1 MLAVDLSLASVAYA
15 RRKTREA
22 GLSNIDHAE
31 ADILKL
37 GSLDRRFDV
46 IEAVGVLHHLA
57 DPAAGWRILLSL
69 LRPGGVMLVGLYSAL
84 ARQPVNAVREL
95 IAEHGWRPTAG
106 DIRACRQAMVQ
117 RALGPVTADFFTTS
131 RCRDLY
137 FHAVEHQFGIGD
149 LKSFVAANAL
159 TFLGFELPPDVQ
171 PLVDE
176 IIPAAE
182 QGDLDRWDAFERAHP
197 RSFFGMYLFW
207 VQKNDQSE
215 PDEPPAA

>member
-1 MLAVDLSLASVAYA
+1 M
-15 RRKTREA
+15 R
-22 GLSNIDHAE
+22 
-31 ADILKL
+31 
-37 GSLDRRFDV
+37 
-46 IEAVGVLHHLA
+46 
-57 DPAAGWRILLSL
+57 
-69 LRPGGVMLVGLYSAL
+69 AL
-84 ARQPVNAVREL
+84 AP
-95 IAEHGWRPTAG
+95 I
-106 DIRACRQAMVQ
+106 
-117 RALGPVTADFFTTS
+117 TADFFTTS

-137 FHAVEHQFGIGD
+137 FHAVEHQFSID
-149 LKSFVAANAL
+149 DIKSFVAANAL

-182 QGDLDRWDAFERAHP
+182 QGDLDRWDTFEQAHP